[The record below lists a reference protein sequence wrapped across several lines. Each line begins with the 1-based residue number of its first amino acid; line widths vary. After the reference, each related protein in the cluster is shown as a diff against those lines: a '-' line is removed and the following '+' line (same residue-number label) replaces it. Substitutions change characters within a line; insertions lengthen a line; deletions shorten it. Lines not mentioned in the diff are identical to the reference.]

1 LEPIEL
7 GFPPEIGAANP
18 ASKQK
23 GFFAYGVAAA
33 VSRAVLR
40 GDGRISEPGE
50 IGRRRSPRTR
60 AGKPARGYS
69 SQPQAI
75 WRPGH
80 GWPTEP
86 KGDTGTLVILLV
98 DG

>member
-1 LEPIEL
+1 MEPIEL

-50 IGRRRSPRTR
+50 IGAVVALPELGQANRQGVTVASRRRYGGPGTDGPRSRKAIR
-60 AGKPARGYS
+60 AP
-69 SQPQAI
+69 
-75 WRPGH
+75 
-80 GWPTEP
+80 
-86 KGDTGTLVILLV
+86 
-98 DG
+98 